1 MKKLFFLLF
10 TIPIIAFA
18 QKSNNGR
25 VYDKHPAIETAHKF
39 SQAWIS
45 GDTETLKSLAG
56 DGFKMASSMNNSPNY
71 KGGDINNLVG
81 QSSWMKKNF
90 VNISLKDKGQAYSD
104 AIEYKKSGLF
114 VQTFQEFINKL
125 RMAWYNLE
133 QGNIEATFKD
143 YSPNAKIY
151 DSNLIEKDFNSLEE
165 QMENVKNVFKTFDLL
180 SIDEV
185 GFPDYIDY
193 EGSGG
198 VVMSWCNMTMKNKK
212 TGEIKVLKVH
222 GQMSFNDS
230 GSIVRE
236 DLYYNS
242 NILN

>member
-1 MKKLFFLLF
+1 MIFKVSEIK
-10 TIPIIAFA
+10 P
-18 QKSNNGR
+18 
-25 VYDKHPAIETAHKF
+25 HPK
-39 SQAWIS
+39 
-45 GDTETLKSLAG
+45 
-56 DGFKMASSMNNSPNY
+56 NS
-71 KGGDINNLVG
+71 
-81 QSSWMKKNF
+81 
-90 VNISLKDKGQAYSD
+90 
-104 AIEYKKSGLF
+104 E
-114 VQTFQEFINKL
+114 
-125 RMAWYNLE
+125 
-133 QGNIEATFKD
+133 
-143 YSPNAKIY
+143 IY
-151 DSNLIEKDFNSLEE
+151 DLSNIN
-165 QMENVKNVFKTFDLL
+165 DLVL

-222 GQMSFNDS
+222 SQMSFNDS